1 MKQLFIMMLA
11 IVASATI
18 TASAHNFSPLNQ
30 PLVGGLFHGMTRQ
43 LTYDRMIAPFGLEV
57 SFFKTTHIIFP
68 SAIRYVDLGSSDI
81 IAGKADG
88 ALNVLRVKAAV
99 QGFERE
105 TNMSIITE
113 EGSFYSFNVRYADMP
128 RMLNIEMKNFVHRG
142 AGVYRPNNTME
153 VFLAELGNESPRVV
167 NLIMRSIHESN
178 RRRINHIGSQRFGV
192 HFILHGIYVYQ
203 DFLYFHIE
211 TRNRSHV
218 PFDMDFMRIKIVD
231 RQVTRRTAIQETVI
245 YPVRAYRH
253 DIRVPGRTTSRTVFA
268 LPKFTIPNDKQLVVE
283 LFEQNGGR
291 HQSFIV
297 ENSDLVRARP
307 INNLRVR

>member
-1 MKQLFIMMLA
+1 MI
-11 IVASATI
+11 
-18 TASAHNFSPLNQ
+18 SPY
-30 PLVGGLFHGMTRQ
+30 G
-43 LTYDRMIAPFGLEV
+43 IEV
-57 SFFKTTHIIFP
+57 SFSKTTHIIFP
-68 SAIRYVDLGSSDI
+68 SAIRYIDLGSSDI

-88 ALNVLRVKAAV
+88 ALNVLRIKAAV
-99 QGFERE
+99 QGFKRE
-105 TNMSIITE
+105 TNFSVITE
-113 EGSFYSFNVRYADMP
+113 DGSFYSFNVRYADFP
-128 RMLNIEMKNFVHRG
+128 RMLNIEMKNFIHRG
-142 AGVYRPNNTME
+142 AGVYRPNNTLE

-192 HFILHGIYVYQ
+192 HFLLRGIYVYQ

-211 TRNRSHV
+211 TRNRSHI

-231 RQVTRRTAIQETVI
+231 RQVAKRTAMQETVI

-253 DIRVPGRTTSRTVFA
+253 DIRVPGRTTSRAVFA
-268 LPKFTIPNDKQLVVE
+268 LPKFTIPNDKQLVIE
-283 LFEQNGGR
+283 LFEQDGGR

-297 ENSDLVRARP
+297 ENADLVRART

>member
-1 MKQLFIMMLA
+1 MKQLFFILA
-11 IVASATI
+11 IVASTTISAT
-18 TASAHNFSPLNQ
+18 AHNFSPLNQ
-30 PLVGGLFHGMTRQ
+30 PLAGRLFEGMTRQ
-43 LTYDRMIAPFGLEV
+43 LTYDRMISPYGLEV
-57 SFFKTTHIIFP
+57 SFNKTTHIIFP
-68 SAIRYVDLGSSDI
+68 SAIRYIDLGSSDI

-88 ALNVLRVKAAV
+88 ALNVLRIKAAV

-105 TNMSIITE
+105 TNMSVITE
-113 EGSFYSFNVRYADMP
+113 DGSFYSFNVRYADFP
-128 RMLNIEMKNFVHRG
+128 RMLNIEMKNFIHRG

-192 HFILHGIYVYQ
+192 QFTLRGIYIYGGH
-203 DFLYFHIE
+203 LYFHIQ
-211 TRNRSHV
+211 TRNRSNV
-218 PFDMDFMRIKIVD
+218 AFDMDFMRIKIVD
-231 RQVTRRTAIQETVI
+231 RQVARRTAMQETVI

-253 DIRVPGRTTSRTVFA
+253 DVRVPGRTTSRTVFA
-268 LPKFTIPNDKQLVVE
+268 LPKFTIPNDKQLVIE